1 MQRSRS
7 RSGLIETAF
16 VGGGASC
23 SSAEDL
29 DDLDRLANHP
39 VLRSKNAA
47 SSSSNSSNATSYRQ
61 RWERARAAPGLR
73 KSRSESGEV
82 LLGGWGAL
90 DYPSPSASF
99 SGGGAAAASAAA
111 ADAVAITADASVSNQ
126 ASPTADSVSSGVAA
140 ASAQL
145 PPRPRSGRD
154 SVPGFSS
161 SGRVL
166 GRRAMAAMASR
177 FGRLTRSATA
187 AGPADFYQSS
197 RSVPGPPGS
206 PANSTT
212 SATSSWVFHHHHSR
226 VQQQQQQQQQQQH
239 HQHFHHHFAQRQ
251 FHYLRHQRQQQL
263 SRSAPSTPPTWSE
276 VKIDAIGGEGGGS
289 PAAGSTVSEQQQQRQ
304 NPKDQR
310 LQHQKHQMQV
320 VRAVIENATTPT
332 THRDFA
338 SSLTP
343 PPNTAQKYEPS
354 EAAADP
360 AAVSTA
366 TPPNTA
372 PLPAKFGRLSVMPH
386 NLLKSKHG
394 GGVGQERISSA
405 AVVDSSED
413 GSINDITQ
421 ADVDDKELEEEEEEE
436 EPKAKPKSRFS
447 LSLRSRLQ
455 MDSKAVGDRDG
466 GDSSSAESTPDR
478 RAKQQ
483 EQQQQMHQKK
493 RPSLPIKGMVIR
505 RGAEAKPSKLHFGQQ
520 KVPPPLLPKPIQDL
534 SKPSA
539 AATGG
544 AKSKF
549 FSSGESSCSSA
560 MSSMESVRSNA
571 SDGVHSMVSSESGG
585 QASSGASGVGG
596 SVVPGGRFAVG
607 IGIGIG
613 VGGASSMSCSEAGSE
628 ASSSSLATPPP
639 PQSAALLQ
647 QQRRPTLE
655 LRQGKHAVGL
665 SKFQV
670 MTHDLQDMHW
680 KNSVYCVCISALCLF
695 SSTPKS
701 FSTLLCGGD

>member
-47 SSSSNSSNATSYRQ
+47 SSNNSNATSYRQ

-99 SGGGAAAASAAA
+99 SGAAAASAAA
-111 ADAVAITADASVSNQ
+111 ADAVVITADASVSNQ
-126 ASPTADSVSSGVAA
+126 ASPTADSVSSGVA

-206 PANSTT
+206 PANSSTT

-239 HQHFHHHFAQRQ
+239 HQHFHHHFAHRQ
-251 FHYLRHQRQQQL
+251 FHYLRHQKQQQL

-276 VKIDAIGGEGGGS
+276 VKIDAIGGEGGGGS
-289 PAAGSTVSEQQQQRQ
+289 PAAGSTVSEQQQQQ

-310 LQHQKHQMQV
+310 LQHQRHQMQV

-343 PPNTAQKYEPS
+343 PPNTAQKNEPS
-354 EAAADP
+354 QAAADP

-386 NLLKSKHG
+386 NLLKSKHGG

-455 MDSKAVGDRDG
+455 MDSKVVGDRDG

-483 EQQQQMHQKK
+483 EQQHQQMHQKK

-639 PQSAALLQ
+639 PQSTTLLQ

-680 KNSVYCVCISALCLF
+680 KNSVYMHFRSLPIFVN
-695 SSTPKS
+695 PKIVFPS
-701 FSTLLCGGD
+701 LCGGD